1 MLVTSLTTFTGLG
14 ARRPLGERKAALTA
28 IVLASFLAS
37 LDNNIVSTALPTITS
52 DLGGVQDYTWVS
64 TAYLLAAAISV
75 PIIGKLGDLAG
86 RKRLFLISLAIFL
99 VGSALSGASTSI
111 ISLTVFRA
119 LQGIGG
125 GGLVVTAMASFA
137 ELFAPDD
144 RGRFQG
150 YFAGVLAV
158 ATVGGPVLGG
168 AIADGPGWRWIFY
181 LNLPLGAVALIL
193 AATKMQLASQAQAD
207 GAKPVI
213 DYLGAL
219 LLGAWVTTLVFVG
232 AWGGSRYAW
241 TSPTVIALC
250 AFTVAVFTAWLF
262 VEYHASDP
270 VVPLRLFRAPLLSLS
285 VAATF
290 LSGFALFGGL
300 VFVPLYF
307 QAVEGAS
314 ASNSGLLLLPFALG
328 VLVVAFSARG
338 VLTRVRAYGL
348 LSFVAMAL
356 SAAGVLL
363 LASMNVGTPF
373 AVAAAYTVLVGVG
386 FGLAMQVLTLAVQLE
401 APPRDLG
408 AASSVVTSARQIGG
422 SLGLAVL
429 GGIFT
434 AALSSQLHQHNISS
448 ALATNPVDIR
458 NLGHAARTAVT
469 ASYAH
474 ALRSV
479 FLVAGVLLSLAAVVM
494 LPVVRRGQSTA
505 PGERLM
511 RTSAKSDA
519 NST

>member
-1 MLVTSLTTFTGLG
+1 MESPTGLTG
-14 ARRPLGERKAALTA
+14 PSAQSPPGGRAAALAA

-37 LDNNIVSTALPTITS
+37 LDNNIVVTALPAITS
-52 DLGGVQDYTWVS
+52 DLGGVRDYTWVS

-75 PIIGKLGDLAG
+75 PVIGKLGDLTG
-86 RKRLFLISLAIFL
+86 RKRLFQISLATFL
-99 VGSALSGASTSI
+99 TGSALSGASTSI
-111 ISLTVFRA
+111 VSLTAFRA

-137 ELFAPDD
+137 ELFAPED
-144 RGRFQG
+144 RGRYQG

-158 ATVGGPVLGG
+158 STVGGPVLGG

-181 LNLPLGAVALIL
+181 LNLPLGAVALVL
-193 AATKMQLASQAQAD
+193 ATTKMQLASAAPA
-207 GAKPVI
+207 GPKPAI
-213 DYLGAL
+213 DYPGAI
-219 LLGAWVTTLVFVG
+219 LLGAWVTALVLVG
-232 AWGGSRYAW
+232 AWGGSRYTWA
-241 TSPTVIALC
+241 SPAILTLC
-250 AFTVAVFTAWLF
+250 ASMAVVFASWLLA
-262 VEYHASDP
+262 ERRAAEP
-270 VVPLRLFRAPLLSLS
+270 IVPLNLFRRPLLSLS

-307 QAVEGAS
+307 QTVGGTS

-328 VLVVAFSARG
+328 VLLVSSTARS

-348 LSFVAMAL
+348 ICLIAMAI
-356 SAAGVLL
+356 SAAGMLL

-373 AVAAAYTVLVGVG
+373 ALAAAYTVLVGVG
-386 FGLAMQVLTLAVQLE
+386 FGLGMQVLTLAVQLE

-434 AALSSQLHQHNISS
+434 AALSRQLHLRNIP
-448 ALATNPVDIR
+448 ATVSTSPTGIRHLDPPVR
-458 NLGHAARTAVT
+458 AAVQ

-474 ALRSV
+474 ALRPV
-479 FLVAGVLLSLAAVVM
+479 FLAAGLLLALATILM
-494 LPVVRRGQSTA
+494 LPVIKRREPAG
-505 PGERLM
+505 PGEQRVHPPEA
-511 RTSAKSDA
+511 SHAS
-519 NST
+519 ST

>member
-1 MLVTSLTTFTGLG
+1 MESPAGLTSECAVPPGG
-14 ARRPLGERKAALTA
+14 RAAALAA

-37 LDNNIVSTALPTITS
+37 LDNNIVVTALPTITS
-52 DLGGVQDYTWVS
+52 DLGGVRDYTWVS

-75 PIIGKLGDLAG
+75 PVIGKLGDLTG
-86 RKRLFLISLAIFL
+86 RKRLFQISLATFL
-99 VGSALSGASTSI
+99 AGSALSGASTSI
-111 ISLTVFRA
+111 VSLTAFRA

-137 ELFAPDD
+137 ELFTPED
-144 RGRFQG
+144 RGRYQG

-158 ATVGGPVLGG
+158 STVGGPVLGG

-181 LNLPLGAVALIL
+181 LNLPLGAVALVL
-193 AATKMQLASQAQAD
+193 AATKMRLASPAAASGQ
-207 GAKPVI
+207 KPAI
-213 DYLGAL
+213 DFPGAL
-219 LLGAWVTTLVFVG
+219 LLGAWVTALVFAG
-232 AWGGSRYAW
+232 AWGGSRYTWA
-241 TSPTVIALC
+241 SPAILTLC
-250 AFTVAVFTAWLF
+250 ASVAVTFTTWLLI
-262 VEYHASDP
+262 ERRAAEP
-270 VVPLRLFRAPLLSLS
+270 IVPLNLFRRPLLSLS

-307 QAVEGAS
+307 QTVGGAS

-328 VLVVAFSARG
+328 VLLVSITARG

-348 LSFVAMAL
+348 ICFIAMAI

-363 LASMNVGTPF
+363 LASMNTGTPL
-373 AVAAAYTVLVGVG
+373 ALAAAYTVLVGVG
-386 FGLAMQVLTLAVQLE
+386 FGLGMQVLTLAVQLE

-434 AALSSQLHQHNISS
+434 ANLSRQLHLRNIP
-448 ALATNPVDIR
+448 ATVSTSPTSIRHLDAPVR
-458 NLGHAARTAVT
+458 AAVQ

-474 ALRSV
+474 ALRPA
-479 FLVAGVLLSLAAVVM
+479 FLAAGLLLALATILM
-494 LPVVRRGQSTA
+494 LPVTRRRTPAGTSEHRARQPEAPHASST
-505 PGERLM
+505 
-511 RTSAKSDA
+511 
-519 NST
+519 

>member
-1 MLVTSLTTFTGLG
+1 MESPAGLTSECAVPPGG
-14 ARRPLGERKAALTA
+14 RAAALAA

-37 LDNNIVSTALPTITS
+37 LDNNIVVTALPTITS
-52 DLGGVQDYTWVS
+52 DLGGVRDYTWVS

-75 PIIGKLGDLAG
+75 PVIGKLGDLTG
-86 RKRLFLISLAIFL
+86 RKRLFQISLATFL
-99 VGSALSGASTSI
+99 AGSALSGASTSI
-111 ISLTVFRA
+111 VSLTAFRA

-137 ELFAPDD
+137 ELFTPED
-144 RGRFQG
+144 RGRYQG

-158 ATVGGPVLGG
+158 STVGGPVLGG

-181 LNLPLGAVALIL
+181 LNLPLGAVALVL
-193 AATKMQLASQAQAD
+193 AAAKMRLASPAAPAE
-207 GAKPVI
+207 GPKPAI
-213 DYLGAL
+213 DFPGAL
-219 LLGAWVTTLVFVG
+219 LLGAWVTALVLTG

-241 TSPTVIALC
+241 TSPAMLTLC
-250 AFTVAVFTAWLF
+250 ASMAVVFTIWLLA
-262 VEYHASDP
+262 ERRAAEP
-270 VVPLRLFRAPLLSLS
+270 IVPLDLFRRPLLSLS

-307 QAVEGAS
+307 QTVAGAS

-328 VLVVAFSARG
+328 VLLVSITARS
-338 VLTRVRAYGL
+338 VLTRVPAYGL
-348 LSFVAMAL
+348 ICLIAMAI
-356 SAAGVLL
+356 SAAGMLL
-363 LASMNVGTPF
+363 LASMNTGTPL
-373 AVAAAYTVLVGVG
+373 ALAAAYTVLVGVG
-386 FGLAMQVLTLAVQLE
+386 FGLGMQVLTLAVQLE

-434 AALSSQLHQHNISS
+434 ANLSRQLHLRNIPAAVSTS
-448 ALATNPVDIR
+448 PTSIRHLDPPVR
-458 NLGHAARTAVT
+458 AAVQ

-474 ALRSV
+474 ALRPA
-479 FLVAGVLLSLAAVVM
+479 FLAAGLLLALATILM
-494 LPVVRRGQSTA
+494 LPVTRRRTPAGTGEQSARQPEA
-505 PGERLM
+505 PHA
-511 RTSAKSDA
+511 S
-519 NST
+519 ST